1 MVIVFSNLSL
11 QHSQSMNGAVV
22 PAPRTKS
29 AHIFF
34 PPAAQRREFC
44 FWRGRR
50 KDYMEDYS
58 EFILHTNDPGEVSRV
73 RQETMKSP
81 QCVCSCFNRQT
92 GKGTLKW
99 RRSSEFSGLE
109 LLLLPVSPR
118 KRRIQQRKTGDK
130 LCARCRGFQRLVS
143 ESLLQIK
150 SGYLPHF

>member
-1 MVIVFSNLSL
+1 
-11 QHSQSMNGAVV
+11 MNGAVV

-50 KDYMEDYS
+50 KDYMEDY
-58 EFILHTNDPGEVSRV
+58 R
-73 RQETMKSP
+73 
-81 QCVCSCFNRQT
+81 
-92 GKGTLKW
+92 KGTLKW

-130 LCARCRGFQRLVS
+130 LCARCRGFQRL
-143 ESLLQIK
+143 K
-150 SGYLPHF
+150 SRLCGFRASCTHWGEAGGPGKKGGGGRGGERRRDGA